1 MLEANRQSSILV
13 KTLMIAQCLW
23 LVADL
28 YFDGFM
34 ANAKSLHDEVYYN
47 VEGSLGDKERRGR
60 VVESVEGVG
69 GGDG

>member
-1 MLEANRQSSILV
+1 M
-13 KTLMIAQCLW
+13 MQCLW

-60 VVESVEGVG
+60 VVESGELRTSVITTLVKSFCQVG
-69 GGDG
+69 L

>member
-1 MLEANRQSSILV
+1 
-13 KTLMIAQCLW
+13 MIAQCLW
-23 LVADL
+23 LIADL

-34 ANAKSLHDEVYYN
+34 ANAKSLHDEVYYS
-47 VEGSLGDKERRGR
+47 VEGSLRDKERRGR